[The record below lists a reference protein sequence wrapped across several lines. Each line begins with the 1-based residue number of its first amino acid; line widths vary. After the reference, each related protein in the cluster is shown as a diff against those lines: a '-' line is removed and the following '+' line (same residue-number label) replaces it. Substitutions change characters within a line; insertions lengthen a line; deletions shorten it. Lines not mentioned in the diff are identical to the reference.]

1 MTLNQLRYAIELE
14 KKGSFKKAADS
25 LEISQPA
32 LSLQIQKL
40 EEELGIILFDRK
52 SSPIQTTDDGKLF
65 IVRAEEIISGVDN
78 LSEFVTEK
86 KRDFGGLL
94 KVGVIPT
101 LAPYLIP
108 LFVKDLQKDYPNLE
122 LDFQEL
128 ITENI
133 IKEVRNGSLDAG
145 IISTPIDVYGIKH
158 DVLFYEKFFL
168 YVSETQE
175 NTKHID
181 LQTIEY
187 NKLWILNEGNCFR
200 DQINDFC
207 NVNEIN
213 KNKKFI
219 FKSNSIDALIRMV
232 DTVGG
237 MTILPELT
245 TLVLSE
251 EQENRIG
258 VLEQK
263 AREISIITRQIEYK
277 SRFIEKLTE
286 YIKKNIPKPL
296 LTNTNLEIVDPGIN
310 II

>member
-1 MTLNQLRYAIELE
+1 MTLNQLKYAIELE

-78 LSEFVTEK
+78 LSAFVTEK

-108 LFVKDLQKDYPNLE
+108 LFVKDLQKDYPDLE

-145 IISTPIDVYGIKH
+145 IISTPIKVYGIKH

-168 YVSETQE
+168 YVSETRE

-258 VLEQK
+258 ILENK

>member
-1 MTLNQLRYAIELE
+1 MTLNQLKYAIELE

-65 IVRAEEIISGVDN
+65 IVRAEEIISSVDN
-78 LSEFVTEK
+78 LSEFVSEK

-145 IISTPIDVYGIKH
+145 IISTPVDVYGIKH

-168 YVSETQE
+168 YVSESQE
-175 NTKHID
+175 NNKHID

-207 NVNEIN
+207 NVNKIN